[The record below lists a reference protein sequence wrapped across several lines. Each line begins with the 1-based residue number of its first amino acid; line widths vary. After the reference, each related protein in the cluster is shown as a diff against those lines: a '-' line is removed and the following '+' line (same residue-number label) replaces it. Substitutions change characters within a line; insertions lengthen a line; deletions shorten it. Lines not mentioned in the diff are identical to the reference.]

1 MQAVFRCIVC
11 DCDLRDR
18 NGLHNHVKGKQHVKK
33 ACDYKRQVMGIPKQ
47 VRASVK
53 ALFLIFCSSA
63 TECAQGEDPQEG
75 GAQ

>member
-1 MQAVFRCIVC
+1 MDSDSVFVKQNKCC
-11 DCDLRDR
+11 
-18 NGLHNHVKGKQHVKK
+18 VKGKKHVGK

-47 VRASVK
+47 VRVSVK

>member
-18 NGLHNHVKGKQHVKK
+18 KGLHNHVEGKKHVRK

-47 VRASVK
+47 VRASVRQ
-53 ALFLIFCSSA
+53 C
-63 TECAQGEDPQEG
+63 C
-75 GAQ
+75 

>member
-18 NGLHNHVKGKQHVKK
+18 NGLQNHVEGKKHVRK

-47 VRASVK
+47 VRASV
-53 ALFLIFCSSA
+53 CQ
-63 TECAQGEDPQEG
+63 CC
-75 GAQ
+75 

>member
-18 NGLHNHVKGKQHVKK
+18 NGLHNHVKGKKHVGK

-47 VRASVK
+47 VRVSV
-53 ALFLIFCSSA
+53 CQ
-63 TECAQGEDPQEG
+63 CC
-75 GAQ
+75 